1 MPTAVAVRDAVI
13 AQLGQLLAPVGQP
26 PTTDKPVRT
35 LQRYVGAEFQVK
47 EGLKRGIAGRTPA
60 LRVRWAGT
68 RGIRGT
74 IGRRRKRV
82 ETAISVIVA
91 SDSHRSKDDRDVTPL
106 AETVQKMV
114 SGRRFGF
121 SMAPMSWTRTET
133 LRDEEDLL
141 ALEVLFTTR
150 YWVDNTI
157 DPGADLLLSA
167 DGQIVAGVPSDD
179 ELGGPTAPTLT
190 VNGVPGAAR
199 YGYDLQ
205 VQYSDRITEFSPWA
219 AVHNAPDALGGG
231 NSVGVSWSAY
241 PDAILY
247 VLRRRWS
254 PAGGPAPGVI
264 YTGIVTSFTDD
275 GTVAGDGNIAP
286 VHGVSIEETF

>member
-13 AQLGQLLAPVGQP
+13 AQLGQLMPPVGQP
-26 PTTDKPVRT
+26 PTSDKPVRT

-47 EGLKRGIAGRTPA
+47 EGMKRGIAGRTPA

-68 RGIRGT
+68 RSIRGT
-74 IGRRRKRV
+74 IKSRRKRV
-82 ETAISVIVA
+82 ETAISVVVA

-106 AETVQKMV
+106 AETVQKLV
-114 SGRRFGF
+114 SGRRFGL
-121 SMAPMSWTRTET
+121 SMAPMSWNRTNT

-167 DGQIVAGVPSDD
+167 DGQVVGVPFGD
-179 ELGGPTAPTLT
+179 ELVGPTAPTFT
-190 VNGVPGAAR
+190 VNGVPGSAR

-205 VQYSDRITEFSPWA
+205 VQYADRITEFSPWL
-219 AVHNAPDALGGG
+219 AVHNAPDALGGS
-231 NSVGVSWSAY
+231 NTIGVSWPAY
-241 PDAILY
+241 PGAIAY

-264 YTGIVTSFTDD
+264 YTGTATSFTDN
-275 GTVAGDGNIAP
+275 GIVAGDGNTAP